1 MDSFEGGKQLRRT
14 TVNNNHNLKKIIM
27 GCRAGWD
34 VQFSFMKVIGNR
46 SKRAATFPYAA
57 FTN

>member
-14 TVNNNHNLKKIIM
+14 TVNNNHNLKKIM

-34 VQFSFMKVIGNR
+34 VQFSFMKVIGN
-46 SKRAATFPYAA
+46 
-57 FTN
+57 